1 MIEQIPNPLT
11 DAGVKKDITQKVQE
25 VLKYPGRY
33 RSAQEHL
40 EFLVRTA
47 AEWGM
52 ATGFRMGWMVKEN
65 LGRK

>member
-1 MIEQIPNPLT
+1 MIEQIPSPLT
-11 DAGVKKDITQKVQE
+11 DAGVKEEITQKVQE
-25 VLKYPGRY
+25 VLKYPGRH
-33 RSAQEHL
+33 RTAQEHL

-52 ATGFRMGWMVKEN
+52 ATGFRLGWRVKEN